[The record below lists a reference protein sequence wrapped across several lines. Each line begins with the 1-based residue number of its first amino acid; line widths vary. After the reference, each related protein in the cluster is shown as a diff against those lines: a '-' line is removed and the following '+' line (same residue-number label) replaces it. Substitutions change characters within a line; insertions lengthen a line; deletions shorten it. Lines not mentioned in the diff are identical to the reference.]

1 MKEAKLWECAL
12 KQTPDPTDPTK
23 LATQWKKE
31 AKVKRIFLD
40 SKKDHFFPHISY
52 KKKIN
57 KMSDSVVELVQ
68 NSCAS

>member
-12 KQTPDPTDPTK
+12 KQIPDPTDPTK

-40 SKKDHFFPHISY
+40 SKKDHFFPHI
-52 KKKIN
+52 
-57 KMSDSVVELVQ
+57 
-68 NSCAS
+68 A